1 MTDLTGKIA
10 VVTGASRGLG
20 QRVAVR
26 LAREGAVVALV
37 ARQEAQLRETARL
50 VAQSAGRS
58 YVCPRISAGQNR
70 LIS

>member
-26 LAREGAVVALV
+26 LAGAGATVALV
-37 ARQEAQLRETARL
+37 ARQEAQLRETAKL
-50 VAQSAGRS
+50 VAALGGRS
-58 YVCPRISAGQNR
+58 MFCLR
-70 LIS
+70 LSRRVT